1 MRIGNPQAGQSFW
14 IGHST
19 VSRSGRSRCEIL
31 AICGSSCS
39 EDGRSHHDFQ
49 TARFAGLE
57 KKRYDRGEGRTAK
70 CWSRLMP
77 RLWGENR
84 TPPKRLRGRIYVP
97 LLSKRLTRS
106 CPPRFSREYFLVILP
121 RVAAHDHPTAD
132 RSESSGDRPLHRRAV
147 L

>member
-49 TARFAGLE
+49 TARFAGLVFF
-57 KKRYDRGEGRTAK
+57 TAMVSVGCLPEPAEAK
-70 CWSRLMP
+70 ELLVGPTRAL
-77 RLWGENR
+77 
-84 TPPKRLRGRIYVP
+84 KVP
-97 LLSKRLTRS
+97 SQ
-106 CPPRFSREYFLVILP
+106 
-121 RVAAHDHPTAD
+121 AAAAAKPGDVVKID
-132 RSESSGDRPLHRRAV
+132 SG
-147 L
+147 